1 MKTAEELKKINQQRV
16 IDQICYV
23 TEDYRRTMEYLTEKL
38 DMGPWT
44 IIENSNDTAFHVK
57 KDGEKVSEP
66 WKFYI
71 AFTQVGNMHIEIIQP
86 EYGPDPYS
94 DFLKEKGPGIHHI
107 KESIYSGDDELKKYM
122 NELEEKGHIINYQG
136 CYMEDIYYYIDTH
149 KDLGAYYEVGNS
161 AEVSGHPRLVGY
173 YPEK

>member
-122 NELEEKGHIINYQG
+122 NELEEKGHIIN
-136 CYMEDIYYYIDTH
+136 
-149 KDLGAYYEVGNS
+149 
-161 AEVSGHPRLVGY
+161 
-173 YPEK
+173 